1 MFKVSII
8 LFFFLIAGWILFT
21 FKLTE
26 VPPGINGDEAA
37 IGLNAIHI
45 SKDGYD
51 LRGNF
56 LPVFT
61 SLPDS
66 QDWKQPIT
74 VYSEVL
80 AFKIFGPS
88 YFTLRAVS
96 IFYVLLSALL
106 LFYLI
111 RMLMGN
117 FLAGLGILIFLTTP
131 IIMIQSHLAMENVT
145 PLPFIILW
153 LIGVCKYTQQ
163 RKERYLIGM
172 AVCLILAFYSYLGMR
187 LIMPVLSLLS
197 VVLILFVN
205 GKKKLRTLLRQE
217 AVFIALFIP
226 FAISLLFFKSQ
237 YPGSLWGLYRPY
249 VVESYQNFFLP
260 YLSNFDPTFL
270 YIFGDTTP
278 YHSTGKFGMF
288 LIATLPLFIL
298 GFIKVIRL
306 NQLLPNFVTITFF
319 LAPVLF
325 GFGSTVHRASR
336 IVVLVPLY
344 VVICCFGLLLI
355 VNLKRGILKIAAV
368 TMLLTLILLNYLDFI
383 KDYWFDYP
391 NRVKSDFAKP
401 IHLGFEKLSEQ
412 SKQDNLIPL
421 VQSDLHLQNQTAF
434 SFFEASFFQQPLK
447 KWSISEKIPPNS
459 AVLIEKGYIE
469 GKLTK
474 NIQTQNING
483 SDFLILNNNNQR

>member
-1 MFKVSII
+1 MFKGSVI
-8 LFFFLIAGWILFT
+8 LFFALAAGWFLFT

-37 IGLNAIHI
+37 IGLNAIYVA
-45 SKDGYD
+45 KNGYD
-51 LRGNF
+51 LRGKF
-56 LPVFT
+56 FPIFT

-96 IFYVLLSALL
+96 VSYVFLSALL

-117 FLAGLGILIFLTTP
+117 FLASLGLLIFLTTP
-131 IIMIQSHLAMENVT
+131 IIVIQSHLAMENIAS
-145 PLPFIILW
+145 LPFIILW
-153 LIGVCKYTQQ
+153 LIGVCKYNQQ
-163 RKERYLIGM
+163 TKDRYLVVMGLS
-172 AVCLILAFYSYLGMR
+172 LIIAFFSYLGMR
-187 LIMPVLSLLS
+187 LIMPVLFLLS
-197 VVLILFVN
+197 
-205 GKKKLRTLLRQE
+205 
-217 AVFIALFIP
+217 IALFFYKNKRKIPIFISIFIP
-226 FAISLLFFKSQ
+226 FVISLLFFKDQ

-249 VVESYQNFFLP
+249 IVDSYQNFFLP

-298 GFIKVIRL
+298 GLIKIIRL
-306 NQLLPNFVTITFF
+306 NQLVPNFVTLAFF
-319 LAPVLF
+319 LSPILF
-325 GFGSTVHRASR
+325 GFGSTIHRASR
-336 IVVLVPLY
+336 IVGLVPFY
-344 VVICCFGLLLI
+344 VIICCFGIISILNFKKRIFKIIVVLGAIILI
-355 VNLKRGILKIAAV
+355 F
-368 TMLLTLILLNYLDFI
+368 LNYSDFI
-383 KDYWFDYP
+383 KDYWFEYP
-391 NRVKSDFAKP
+391 KRVQSDFARP
-401 IHLGFEKLSEQ
+401 LHLGFERLYEE
-412 SKQDNLIPL
+412 SKKDNLTLL
-421 VQSDLHLQNQTAF
+421 VQNDLHMQNPTAF
-434 SFFEASFFQQPLK
+434 SFFELTFFKQPLK
-447 KWSISEKIPPNS
+447 KWSVSEELPSNS

-474 NIQTQNING
+474 DIKTQDING
-483 SDFLILNNNNQR
+483 SNFLILINKSR

>member
-1 MFKVSII
+1 MFKVSVI
-8 LFFFLIAGWILFT
+8 LFFALTAGWFLFT

-37 IGLNAIHI
+37 IGLNAIYI
-45 SKDGYD
+45 SKDGND

-61 SLPDS
+61 ALPDS

-74 VYSEVL
+74 VYSVSL

-88 YFTLRAVS
+88 YFTLKAVS
-96 IFYVLLSALL
+96 IFNVLLSALL

-117 FLAGLGILIFLTTP
+117 FLASLGLLIFLTTP
-131 IIMIQSHLAMENVT
+131 IIMIQSHLAMENIA

-153 LIGVCKYTQQ
+153 LIGICKYNQQ
-163 RKERYLIGM
+163 TKDRYLVLMGLS
-172 AVCLILAFYSYLGMR
+172 LIFAFFSYLGMR
-187 LIMPVLSLLS
+187 LIMPVLFLLS
-197 VVLILFVN
+197 IVLLFYKN
-205 GKKKLRTLLRQE
+205 KRKIPI
-217 AVFIALFIP
+217 FISIFIP
-226 FAISLLFFKSQ
+226 FVSSLLFFKDQ

-249 VVESYQNFFLP
+249 IVDSYQNFFLP

-270 YIFGDTTP
+270 YFFGDSTP

-298 GFIKVIRL
+298 GVIKIIRL
-306 NQLLPNFVTITFF
+306 NQLIPNFVTITFF
-319 LAPVLF
+319 LSPILF
-325 GFGSTVHRASR
+325 GLGSTIHRASR
-336 IVVLVPLY
+336 IVGLVPFY
-344 VVICCFGLLLI
+344 VIICCYGLLLI
-355 VNLKRGILKIAAV
+355 LDLKKQILKKAAV
-368 TMLLTLILLNYLDFI
+368 ALLVAFILLNYSDFI
-383 KDYWFDYP
+383 KDYWFEYP
-391 NRVKSDFAKP
+391 NRVNSDFSKP

-412 SKQDNLIPL
+412 SKKNNLTPV
-421 VQSDLHLQNQTAF
+421 VQSDLHLQNPTAF

-459 AVLIEKGYIE
+459 AVLIEKGYNE
-469 GKLTK
+469 GRFIKDIK
-474 NIQTQNING
+474 TQDING
-483 SDFLILNNNNQR
+483 SNFLILINNN